1 MTDVRTLWM
10 FVVGCW
16 MLDVPPFD
24 MRFFIRKRRTT
35 PAVIIVALID
45 VLIVLVIFLMVTTTF
60 KQVPSLQLTLPS
72 SRQALKPG
80 ISDNPVTIVTI
91 ASNGVVFLGANN
103 MPYTLEQLQGQLTGL
118 AAQNPKL
125 KLAVRADKDAPWGK
139 MVAVMDAAKA
149 ANIKDI
155 SAYTKEAGKP

>member
-1 MTDVRTLWM
+1 MKFL
-10 FVVGCW
+10 
-16 MLDVPPFD
+16 
-24 MRFFIRKRRTT
+24 IRKRRTA

-45 VLIVLVIFLMVTTTF
+45 VLIVLVIFLLVTTTF
-60 KQVPSLQLTLPS
+60 KQVPSLQLTLPN

-80 ISDNPVTIVTI
+80 ITDNPPQIITI

-103 MPYTLEQLQGQLTGL
+103 MAYTIEQLQSQLAEL
-118 AAQNPKL
+118 AAKNPKL
-125 KLAVRADKDAPWGK
+125 KLAVRADKDAPWGR

-149 ANIKDI
+149 ANIRDI